1 MKVFLSHSEVD
12 SPWAATVSGVLEA
25 NGLEVWD
32 PDRDVFPGDN
42 WAAEMARALE
52 EAEAMVVLLTP
63 EGVEAPNVRR
73 DMLYAL
79 GAKSYKGRLIPVV
92 LGDLESLPAERIP
105 WMVRRLPRVELDRHE
120 PEWWRVA
127 DAVSIAGQRLAGDE
141 ARSAQALAG
150 V

>member
-12 SPWAATVSGVLEA
+12 SPWAATVSGVLEE

-42 WAAEMARALE
+42 WAAETAQALE

-63 EGVEAPNVRR
+63 EGVGVPNVRR

-79 GAKSYKGRLIPVV
+79 GAKSYRNRLIPVV
-92 LGDLESLPAERIP
+92 LGDLESLPAERVP
-105 WMVRRLPRVELDRHE
+105 WMVRRLPRVELDRQE
-120 PEWWRVA
+120 PEWRRVVEA
-127 DAVSIAGQRLAGDE
+127 LGAAGQGPGGDE
-141 ARSAQALAG
+141 ALAAQALAQG
-150 V
+150 

>member
-32 PDRDVFPGDN
+32 PDRDLFPGDN
-42 WAAEMARALE
+42 WAAETAKALE

-63 EGVEAPNVRR
+63 EGVGSPNVRR
-73 DMLYAL
+73 EMLYAL
-79 GAKSYKGRLIPVV
+79 GAKSYRNRLIPVV
-92 LGDLESLPAERIP
+92 LGDIDSLPAERIP
-105 WMVRRLPRVELDRHE
+105 WMVRRLPRVELDRDK

-127 DAVSIAGQRLAGDE
+127 EALGAAHEGVGGDA
-141 ARSAQALAG
+141 ALAAQPLADG
-150 V
+150 

>member
-12 SPWAATVSGVLEA
+12 SPWAASVSGVLEA
-25 NGLEVWD
+25 SGLEVWD

-42 WAAEMARALE
+42 WAAETAQALE

-63 EGVEAPNVRR
+63 EGVGAPNVRR

-79 GAKSYKGRLIPVV
+79 GAKSYRNRLIPVV
-92 LGDLESLPAERIP
+92 VGDFDSLPAERIP

-127 DAVSIAGQRLAGDE
+127 EALGALGQGVGGDGTLA
-141 ARSAQALAG
+141 AQPLADC
-150 V
+150 

>member
-42 WAAEMARALE
+42 WAAETAQALE

-63 EGVEAPNVRR
+63 EGVGAPNIRR

-79 GAKSYKGRLIPVV
+79 GAKSYRNRLIPVV
-92 LGDLESLPAERIP
+92 LGDIESLPAERVP

-127 DAVSIAGQRLAGDE
+127 E
-141 ARSAQALAG
+141 ALSVADQGLGGEEAPEAQALVDG
-150 V
+150 